1 MRRLTALAAV
11 AVAVAAG
18 LASPALAD
26 EAYRAE
32 VQKWRQ
38 ERETR
43 LKADGGWLTLA
54 GLFWLKEG
62 PNRFGTD
69 PAGDIVLPEGSAP
82 AKAGVFEL
90 KGEQVTVALQPGAS
104 GRIGGKA
111 VSGATAMRPDT
122 SGSPDVLEMGTLTMN
137 VIKRG
142 DRYGIRLKDKNSARP
157 QGLHGPQV
165 VRHPGG
171 LSRRSAVGLVPAAQA
186 GQGAERAGADRVDAE
201 PGLRRVHAGRE
212 ARARRRRPG
221 GPARR
226 AALLHPAR
234 PDERQGDLRG
244 RALPLRGP
252 AEGREGRA
260 GLQQGLQPAL
270 RLHALR
276 HLPAAPAPELDAR
289 AGRGRRDGLRQ
300 GAHPSAPGP

>member
-1 MRRLTALAAV
+1 M
-11 AVAVAAG
+11 AAG

-32 VQKWRQ
+32 VQAWRQ

-69 PAGDIVLPEGSAP
+69 PAGDIVLPEASAP

-90 KGEQVTVALQPGAS
+90 KVDQVTRRPAAGCV
-104 GRIGGKA
+104 
-111 VSGATAMRPDT
+111 RPDRRQARV
-122 SGSPDVLEMGTLTMN
+122 GR
-137 VIKRG
+137 RG
-142 DRYGIRLKDKNSARP
+142 DAARHLRHARRARDGHAHHERDQARRPLRHPAEGQEQRRP
-157 QGLHGPQV
+157 QGLHGAQV

-171 LSRRSAVGLVPAAQA
+171 LPRRSAVGLLPAAQA

-221 GPARR
+221 RPARR

-270 RLHALR
+270 RLHAVR
-276 HLPAAPAPELDAR
+276 HLPAAPAPELDAG

-300 GAHPSAPGP
+300 GAPERARP